1 MKKFIASQLLSD
13 TDWQKFIT
21 SNYDLLPEHSGS
33 HDKSDV
39 TSAAMLHDAIIEGM
53 DKEKA
58 EISTITNNTDAPNF
72 DNTIVALT
80 QSGGMLERATTTMYN
95 LLSAETNDE
104 LDELA
109 NEMAQKLSD
118 HENDIMLNE
127 QLFTRVK
134 RSMTMNAI
142 SWTVKT
148 ANCLTK
154 HTKHLN
160 DQEPHLM
167 TRRKQRFA
175 TSHVSCLNTH

>member
-1 MKKFIASQLLSD
+1 
-13 TDWQKFIT
+13 
-21 SNYDLLPEHSGS
+21 
-33 HDKSDV
+33 
-39 TSAAMLHDAIIEGM
+39 MLHDAIIEGM

-58 EISTITNNTDAPNF
+58 EISAITNNTDAPNF

-127 QLFTRVK
+127 QLFARVK
-134 RSMTMNAI
+134 K
-142 SWTVKT
+142 V
-148 ANCLTK
+148 
-154 HTKHLN
+154 
-160 DQEPHLM
+160 
-167 TRRKQRFA
+167 
-175 TSHVSCLNTH
+175 